1 MDDCHL
7 VVRCQLSNLLHRPE
21 GELFGQVSL
30 FFLNF
35 FNQIGKCNMFKNI
48 YLFYKNDTPFTKV
61 MCLYKYKY
69 YILIKSKKFLEV
81 KDSLEQNI
89 FIKK

>member
-1 MDDCHL
+1 
-7 VVRCQLSNLLHRPE
+7 
-21 GELFGQVSL
+21 
-30 FFLNF
+30 
-35 FNQIGKCNMFKNI
+35 MFKNI

-61 MCLYKYKY
+61 TYLYKYKY

-89 FIKK
+89 FIKNDRCNDNIYGCLYSLR